1 LSAIQLASHT
11 ITNKSIESANN
22 IGGILALEASKYRDG
37 LIIVIGPAEKKENQ
51 LTSGRLYANKL
62 TEQPQA
68 SRSARM
74 KLTSRMMAIIFRNS
88 LGRFDHRSYSSMR
101 DLVED
106 FQSAALREPT
116 WPAIAAGPFVSH

>member
-37 LIIVIGPAEKKENQ
+37 LIIV
-51 LTSGRLYANKL
+51 
-62 TEQPQA
+62 
-68 SRSARM
+68 
-74 KLTSRMMAIIFRNS
+74 
-88 LGRFDHRSYSSMR
+88 MR